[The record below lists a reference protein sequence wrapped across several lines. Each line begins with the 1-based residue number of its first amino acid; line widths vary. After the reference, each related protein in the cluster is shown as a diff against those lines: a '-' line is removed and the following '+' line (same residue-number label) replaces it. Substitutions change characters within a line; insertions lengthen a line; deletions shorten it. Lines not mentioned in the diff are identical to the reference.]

1 MGARQR
7 ALVILFSLMV
17 AMATAALLLVTG
29 SGSVDPQTSRRG
41 IRVAGTTATD
51 LSLFR
56 GEVLVWAT
64 GRLSATEVGR
74 VRDSARVAAI
84 SAVRTGLLPV
94 ASGRHAFPVIPV
106 EAMSVDPD
114 AYAFA
119 LGRAGA
125 PLLSMLSRGVVLSRT
140 SANLRKL
147 RAGGHLRLTGN
158 RPLAV
163 SGVVD
168 DRWLGGHEVAMDL
181 ERGRHL
187 GIDQVGYLLLRPRGS
202 RDALETAMRGLLHGR
217 TLAFRHPDQGPW
229 FRAGD
234 GTLPL
239 SQVKLRFGE
248 FAVTSLA
255 KPVPDPHWVQAKIIT
270 LTVPLLGQVR
280 CHRTVAVDL
289 AAAMA
294 DLQRQHLEALVDV
307 GAFRR
312 AGGCRQPPATLAGP
326 GGLSH
331 QVWGIGLDLA
341 GGSRVDQR
349 LIATMARH
357 GFAWGGRWL
366 QPRAGHFEWAG
377 SGA

>member
-1 MGARQR
+1 MGARRR
-7 ALVILFSLMV
+7 ALAILFSLMV
-17 AMATAALLLVTG
+17 AMAITALLLVNG
-29 SGSVDPQTSRRG
+29 SGSVDSQTARRG
-41 IRVAGTTATD
+41 IRVAGATATD

-56 GEVLVWAT
+56 SEVLVWVV

-74 VRDSARVAAI
+74 VRDSSRVAAI
-84 SAVRTGLLPV
+84 SAVRTGLLPAV
-94 ASGRHAFPVIPV
+94 SGRHAFPAIPV

-114 AYAFA
+114 AYTFA
-119 LGRAGA
+119 LGRAGTQ
-125 PLLSMLSRGVVLSRT
+125 LLGMLERGVVLSRT
-140 SANLRKL
+140 GASLRKL
-147 RAGGHLRLTGN
+147 RAGGHLRLTGS
-158 RPLAV
+158 RSLAV

-168 DRWLGGHEVAMDL
+168 DRWLGGYEVAMNL

-187 GIDQVGYLLLRPRGS
+187 GIDQVGYLLLRPRGP
-202 RDALETAMRGLLHGR
+202 RDTLETAVRGLLHER

-229 FRAGD
+229 FRGGD

-255 KPVPDPHWVQAKIIT
+255 KPVPDPRWVQANLIT
-270 LTVPLLGQVR
+270 RTVPLLGQVR

-289 AAAMA
+289 TAAMA

-312 AGGCRQPPATLAGP
+312 AGGCLQPRPAPAGS

-331 QVWGIGLDLA
+331 QTWGIGLDLGA
-341 GGSRVDQR
+341 GPRVDQR
-349 LIATMARH
+349 LVATMARH

-377 SGA
+377 AGA